1 MFEGKRDGRKVW
13 REEEEEEGREGW
25 RNVAS
30 FPGSPLSVRRG
41 KCSLLHG
48 GPAGNE
54 ARRNMRFGGRE
65 GCV

>member
-13 REEEEEEGREGW
+13 REEEEERREGW

-30 FPGSPLSVRRG
+30 FPGSPLSMRQG
-41 KCSLLHG
+41 KYSLLHEA
-48 GPAGNE
+48 PAGNE